1 MYSARYINLQSQ
13 HYRDRDREIDF
24 YELEASQVYTVNFR
38 LAKVTQWD
46 PASFKKKKKK
56 LVNLFVKNS
65 SISPKILEIQM
76 QQLLVTSFSFFQY

>member
-38 LAKVTQWD
+38 LAKATQWD
-46 PASFKKKKKK
+46 PASLKKKQKKKK
-56 LVNLFVKNS
+56 
-65 SISPKILEIQM
+65 
-76 QQLLVTSFSFFQY
+76 TSKFICKEFKH

>member
-38 LAKVTQWD
+38 LAKATQWD
-46 PASFKKKKKK
+46 PASFKKKNKK
-56 LVNLFVKNS
+56 
-65 SISPKILEIQM
+65 
-76 QQLLVTSFSFFQY
+76 TSKFICKEFKH